1 MSFFLL
7 FVGFISSFS
16 YFHIFLI
23 YGQTFWSRRWDVSI
37 FGELQLE
44 VESWRRGEKRREKR
58 REKRKEELFLLG
70 SPQLHS
76 PSIFAYLD
84 LNLLC

>member
-1 MSFFLL
+1 MSFVLL

-44 VESWRRGEKRREKR
+44 VESCRREERRGET
-58 REKRKEELFLLG
+58 FVLG
-70 SPQLHS
+70 APQLHS